1 MKTEKGIKDLI
12 LAQFSQEIEHDKI
25 VDNIIE
31 RLKKEGNLIIPEIQ
45 IYDLVA
51 ELLLY
56 VQKDECFLVNGFRTA
71 EIFKKLKTII
81 GTTFVISN
89 KQNKECEHQRQ

>member
-1 MKTEKGIKDLI
+1 MKTEKGIKELI
-12 LAQFSQEIEHDKI
+12 LRQFSQEIEHDKL

-31 RLKKEGNLIIPEIQ
+31 SLKKEGNLIIPELPIN
-45 IYDLVA
+45 DLVA

-71 EIFKKLKTII
+71 EILKQLRTII
-81 GTTFVISN
+81 
-89 KQNKECEHQRQ
+89 E